1 MLSNLVSMINL
12 FAGVWIV
19 FFIVVMLIWV
29 IVSLDAGETEPSSGS
44 LDYLLENH
52 LLEVCEHYACNICG
66 TEGSCDCKNKE
77 HEKRIGDEYRNILK
91 DIKGMYGLSDTMRTF
106 LKPKVERLESSGMGI
121 RERHL
126 IATDLMGF
134 LKTY

>member
-52 LLEVCEHYACNICG
+52 LLEVCEHCACNICG
-66 TEGSCDCKNKE
+66 TEGSCDCKDKE
-77 HEKRIGDEYRNILK
+77 RIGDEYQSILK

-106 LKPKVERLESSGMGI
+106 LKPKVEQLESSGMGI
-121 RERHL
+121 RERHM
-126 IATDLMGF
+126 IATDLKGF
-134 LKTY
+134 INTY